1 MNGLILGLRKGN
13 AMSEQDDKRRE
24 VEVRLGLIPTTNET
38 SLTVTITMNVWRRVF
53 DHIIELEELALFQ
66 HEMIQTAKPIA
77 RGSRTGQFMVAAHCK
92 YFLENYTKYRQMIKK
107 VLPPESEESDD

>member
-1 MNGLILGLRKGN
+1 
-13 AMSEQDDKRRE
+13 MSEQDDKRRE
-24 VEVRLGLIPTTNET
+24 VCKGIGIDYASSSYIFGLNIEKF
-38 SLTVTITMNVWRRVF
+38 I
-53 DHIIELEELALFQ
+53 DCIIEQDAKITELKKLILFQ